1 MGLLDV
7 LNGMQQGQSGSSM
20 PAQQQG
26 GMSPMTLAILGL
38 LAWKAIRHFT
48 ATPGTASQDAGPT
61 PQPIPG
67 GAGLNP
73 GDILKNGLGG
83 LLAGGTAGTVLS
95 GGLSDLVKKL
105 QESGQGDAANSWV
118 SGGANKSISP
128 SDLSNAL
135 GADQIDQLS
144 QQSGLSRDNLLN
156 TLSQYLP
163 QAVDHLT
170 PDGRLPTEDE
180 LSGRL

>member
-7 LNGMQQGQSGSSM
+7 LNGMQQGQPGSST
-20 PAQQQG
+20 PTQQQG
-26 GMSPMTLAILGL
+26 AMSPMTLAILGL
-38 LAWKAIRHFT
+38 LAWKAIRHF
-48 ATPGTASQDAGPT
+48 AGSGTASQGAGPT

-95 GGLSDLVKKL
+95 GGLSDLVKQL
-105 QESGQGDAANSWV
+105 QNGGQGEAANSWV
-118 SGGANKSISP
+118 SGGPNKSISP
-128 SDLSNAL
+128 SDLSSAL

-163 QAVDHLT
+163 QVVDHLT
-170 PDGRLPTEDE
+170 PDGRLPTDDE
-180 LSGRL
+180 VSGRL